1 MYKRQ
6 TAAYTTTV
14 LNYSWQDV
22 TSLYTQVTPV
32 LTTSDACLPT
42 QAATINGTSGVRVW
56 PVPARHHC
64 TVEAPG
70 LRQVQIH
77 DRLGRGLHNVSLA
90 NVQRYEV
97 ELDGLPAGI
106 YHLRVLCD
114 TGWSGH
120 AVVKE

>member
-1 MYKRQ
+1 
-6 TAAYTTTV
+6 
-14 LNYSWQDV
+14 
-22 TSLYTQVTPV
+22 
-32 LTTSDACLPT
+32 
-42 QAATINGTSGVRVW
+42 TSGVRVW